1 MDAADQ
7 IRIDSE
13 NSEFWNTLCGSVFAQ
28 SIGVTDDSPAS
39 LARFDDWFFRLYPYL
54 DGHLDLDDLK
64 GRRVLE
70 VGLGYGSVGQ
80 KIAAAGADYMGL
92 DIAAGPVGMMRRRL
106 RQSGL
111 SGDATQGSILAAPF
125 DEASFDV
132 VVAIGC
138 LHHTGDLLGAIRACR
153 RLLRTGGRLTMMV
166 YYAYSYRRWGQAPAE
181 TRRYLLREL
190 AGYRGAAAGAQ
201 TQHRAAYDVDLEGNA
216 APHTDWISR
225 RSLRDY
231 FRRAGFGSFSDRLE
245 NIDQAGPH
253 KSRPREELL
262 GTPWP
267 KIWGLDLYAT
277 ARV

>member
-125 DEASFDV
+125 DEASF
-132 VVAIGC
+132 
-138 LHHTGDLLGAIRACR
+138 
-153 RLLRTGGRLTMMV
+153 
-166 YYAYSYRRWGQAPAE
+166 E
-181 TRRYLLREL
+181 
-190 AGYRGAAAGAQ
+190 AAARDPSFGDKSAPF
-201 TQHRAAYDVDLEGNA
+201 ASNA
-216 APHTDWISR
+216 LTLAP
-225 RSLRDY
+225 
-231 FRRAGFGSFSDRLE
+231 F
-245 NIDQAGPH
+245 
-253 KSRPREELL
+253 
-262 GTPWP
+262 
-267 KIWGLDLYAT
+267 AT
-277 ARV
+277 AALVVGA